1 MTKSGQ
7 IIEKEIRRH
16 SVGQV
21 IKKELYRSVPKT
33 RGNCIRGGV
42 VFKIFQKNRL
52 TDDETFDIFYQCPW
66 SVVEIPS
73 AFSFSLP
80 SENGSTVYAFLT
92 CTRLR
97 VFNCDWVYLT
107 RSSHSFFVL
116 CFLCSSLRFPRSP
129 AYLSSSAFIRLP
141 PASTC
146 TRKIFTLSPIAS
158 YFGKSNRYSDDNIY
172 YKRWNGLTTEFDV
185 RDWQNLDRSP
195 DMAFTS
201 YTLYV

>member
-1 MTKSGQ
+1 M
-7 IIEKEIRRH
+7 
-16 SVGQV
+16 
-21 IKKELYRSVPKT
+21 IKNELYRNVPKT
-33 RGNCIRGGV
+33 RGNCIRGGA

-52 TDDETFDIFYQCPW
+52 TDDETFDTFYQCLW

-107 RSSHSFFVL
+107 RSSHSCFVL
-116 CFLCSSLRFPRSP
+116 CFLCSSLRFPCSP

-141 PASTC
+141 PAL
-146 TRKIFTLSPIAS
+146 TRTRRIFTLSPIVS

-172 YKRWNGLTTEFDV
+172 YKRWCGLTAEFDV
-185 RDWQNLDRSP
+185 RDWQNFDRSL
-195 DMAFTS
+195 DIAFTF
-201 YTLYV
+201 YIPYVW